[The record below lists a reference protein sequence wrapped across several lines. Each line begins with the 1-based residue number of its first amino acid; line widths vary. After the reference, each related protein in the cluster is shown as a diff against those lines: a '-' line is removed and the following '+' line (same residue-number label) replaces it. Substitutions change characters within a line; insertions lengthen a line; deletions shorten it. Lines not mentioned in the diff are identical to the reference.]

1 MGLCVEPLLI
11 KTEQC
16 VFKGLHVN
24 KYLKQI
30 MSLCF
35 SGAKEYPL
43 HLAVEASNTVCEK
56 FNFHSVSLETWGSL
70 HVMQLLFVPSLAT
83 YFMCNYLICV
93 VLHNKRSPSSS
104 RKPCNN
110 GWQIRLHF
118 LRELQGGTT
127 IQSLKQL
134 WLLAFLLQLT
144 IISFSFFSCLL
155 EPTVLVLHLC
165 CKLLQDKEHP
175 LLCTVK

>member
-1 MGLCVEPLLI
+1 
-11 KTEQC
+11 
-16 VFKGLHVN
+16 
-24 KYLKQI
+24 

-35 SGAKEYPL
+35 SGAKEYHL
-43 HLAVEASNTVCEK
+43 HLAIEATNTVCEM
-56 FNFHSVSLETWGSL
+56 FYFPSVSLATWSSL

-93 VLHNKRSPSSS
+93 LFHNKRSQAAPE
-104 RKPCNN
+104 N
-110 GWQIRLHF
+110 HV
-118 LRELQGGTT
+118 T
-127 IQSLKQL
+127 IAGKQDNIFSESVKEGQLARGYSLKIILKKL

-144 IISFSFFSCLL
+144 IMSSSFFSCLL

-175 LLCTVK
+175 LLCTVSK